1 MNLPMEVLLVAG
13 VIALYL
19 QDSAMLLHYDEV
31 VLTRDP
37 SRWHATAGSAMEFRG
52 RRLFVPDAWRPARA
66 AFRTSWL
73 QADNAHNERQR
84 TQLGHFIAGLTAVR
98 HGCHGLGALLLV
110 ALPVLLWVFPHPLAL
125 LALTMLVYAT
135 TAWLAW
141 RVWRF
146 RRVFELQ
153 PREALTMGF
162 ELLCCPPHA
171 INLVRRLSLR
181 RGLDGDAITAVRRWL
196 NDDEARQA
204 RECMR
209 GRLAYAMDFHG
220 EQAGLVQARQRLEET
235 Q

>member
-31 VLTRDP
+31 VLTHDA
-37 SRWHATAGSAMEFRG
+37 SRWRATAGGALEFRG
-52 RRLFVPDAWRPARA
+52 RRLFVPAPWRPAQA

-73 QADNAHNERQR
+73 QARDERPR
-84 TQLGHFIAGLTAVR
+84 TQLSHFIGGLSALKRAGHALW
-98 HGCHGLGALLLV
+98 ALLLV
-110 ALPVLLWVFPHPLAL
+110 ALPLLLWRFPHPLAL
-125 LALTMLVYAT
+125 LALTVLVYAT

-146 RRVFELQ
+146 RRVFELP
-153 PREALTMGF
+153 PREALKMGF

-171 INLVRRLSLR
+171 INVARRLSLR
-181 RGLDGDAITAVRRWL
+181 RGLDGDAIVAARRWL
-196 NDDEARQA
+196 NEDEARQA

-209 GRLAYAMDFHG
+209 ERLAYAMDFHG
-220 EQAGLVQARQRLEET
+220 EQAGLVQARRRLEEA

>member
-1 MNLPMEVLLVAG
+1 MNLPMDVLLVVG

-31 VLTRDP
+31 VLTRDA
-37 SRWHATAGSAMEFRG
+37 SRWHATAGGTLEFRG
-52 RRLFVPDAWRPARA
+52 RRLFVPDAWRPTRA

-73 QADNAHNERQR
+73 QARNERPR
-84 TQLGHFIAGLTAVR
+84 TQLGHFIGGLAAVR
-98 HGCHGLGALLLV
+98 RGCRWLWALLLV
-110 ALPVLLWVFPHPLAL
+110 GLPVLLWVFPHPLAL
-125 LALTMLVYAT
+125 LALTVLVYAT
-135 TAWLAW
+135 TAWLGW

-146 RRVFELQ
+146 RRVLELQ
-153 PREALTMGF
+153 PREALSMGF

-181 RGLDGDAITAVRRWL
+181 RGLDGDAIVAVQRWL

-209 GRLAYAMDFHG
+209 GQLAYAMDFHG
-220 EQAGLVQARQRLEET
+220 EQASLVQARQRLEET